1 MRLNRLLMSAVLVMV
16 ALGSLGHG
24 ASLGAYESSETL
36 TYSVICLTDAG
47 SKDTGCSAPDDDILD
62 PDDTTAKAPTSA
74 MAEVSDANFPGLW
87 RGNYTVPAS
96 PKKGTW
102 SIFVELTNS
111 NGTLAATILNFEV
124 ENATI
129 AEQVWSYNVS
139 ASSYKSNSGYAAWFF
154 DQIKTAVDWIERL
167 M

>member
-1 MRLNRLLMSAVLVMV
+1 MRMNTLLMSAVLVMV
-16 ALGSLGHG
+16 SLVALVHG
-24 ASLGAYESSETL
+24 ASLGEYAAGDTV
-36 TYSVICLTDAG
+36 TYTVVCLTDAG
-47 SKDTGCSAPDDDILD
+47 AKDSGCSAPDDDILE
-62 PDDTTAKAPTSA
+62 PANSTAKSPTSA

-96 PKKGTW
+96 PTKGTW
-102 SIFVELTNS
+102 SVFVEMTNS
-111 NGTLAATILNFEV
+111 NGTLAATTLNFQV
-124 ENATI
+124 LNATV
-129 AEQVWSYNVS
+129 AESVWSYNIS